1 MSDIVEL
8 RTFNY
13 HDAERHDLMI
23 VKGEAGFSYSQSEK
37 NFYFFK
43 RERDRSWTALLV
55 PLSELRAF
63 VAVVGSRE
71 EFVYMGS
78 NAVGGMR
85 GALHDVGMGIGVAA
99 RNYLEKSRARKATG
113 ILFELAYIPLPT
125 FFVNI
130 SEDGLRLR
138 TTEALRQILE
148 GRDIS
153 VKIIDFPVELQ
164 AAHHNPS
171 EQRSKT
177 FVKEPPSLKRFFTS
191 PFVYGVISLVL
202 LAISSIGFDEYDR
215 LTRENPSATGW
226 QAETLGEARGILAV
240 GFAFGVA
247 ALFFAISRRMQRDE
261 KGASDT

>member
-153 VKIIDFPVELQ
+153 VKIIDFPVE
-164 AAHHNPS
+164 
-171 EQRSKT
+171 
-177 FVKEPPSLKRFFTS
+177 
-191 PFVYGVISLVL
+191 
-202 LAISSIGFDEYDR
+202 
-215 LTRENPSATGW
+215 
-226 QAETLGEARGILAV
+226 
-240 GFAFGVA
+240 
-247 ALFFAISRRMQRDE
+247 
-261 KGASDT
+261 